1 MSKLEINNKAVDL
14 RNQIDGILTSSGYRY
29 TRSGTTD
36 KLIRYNLGMSLATG
50 ETDLIILC
58 HFDRGFIEIVSTVP
72 FKVPEKYKREV
83 ALYLHEVN
91 LRMNVGHFDFDI
103 SNRIIHSRTS
113 ILMKDLMLD
122 QEVFDKCLY
131 LNLNVIEDFIPGVM
145 RIIYADQTAIS
156 AMEDI
161 MNQLKTNTENGN
173 QNAQIS
179 E

>member
-36 KLIRYNLGMSLATG
+36 KLIRYNLGMSLDLG
-50 ETDLIILC
+50 ETDLFILC

-91 LRMNVGHFDFDI
+91 LRMNMGHFDFDI

-113 ILMKDLMLD
+113 ILLKDLILD
-122 QEVFDKCLY
+122 QEVFEKCVY
-131 LNLNVIEDFIPGVM
+131 LNLTVIEDFIPGVM

-156 AMEDI
+156 VMENPI
-161 MNQLKTNTENGN
+161 KKGKRNTGNRDQNG
-173 QNAQIS
+173 QIPD
-179 E
+179 